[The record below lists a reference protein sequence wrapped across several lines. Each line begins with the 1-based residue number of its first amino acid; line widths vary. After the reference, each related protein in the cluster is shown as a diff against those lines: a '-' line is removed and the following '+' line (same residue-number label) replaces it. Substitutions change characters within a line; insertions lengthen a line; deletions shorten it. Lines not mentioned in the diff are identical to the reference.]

1 MTWKLLDHPHILKF
15 YGVSEELFADTFCM
29 ISPWMPHGS
38 LLQYISSVGFVQS
51 DVLRL
56 VCAKHFG
63 MMSCSYSHNR

>member
-15 YGVSEELFADTFCM
+15 YGVSDELFADTLCM
-29 ISPWMPHGS
+29 ISPWMPHGN

-56 VCAKHFG
+56 VCAQHF
-63 MMSCSYSHNR
+63 